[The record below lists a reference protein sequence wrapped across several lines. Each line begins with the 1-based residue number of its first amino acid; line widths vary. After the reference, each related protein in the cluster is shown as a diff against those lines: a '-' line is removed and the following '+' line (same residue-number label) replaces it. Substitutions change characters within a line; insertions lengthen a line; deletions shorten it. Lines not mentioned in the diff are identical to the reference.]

1 MKNKPSS
8 FHHIAVLSL
17 ASFLYAS
24 ALQAQEAPNLPCDD
38 IAQAALEEAKPDEVK
53 SFSSFIPAKTKKR
66 IDPRFPP
73 LAARAG
79 AEGWVQMSYVIDED
93 GRVKDPVIEDAS
105 GNKSFNK
112 EAIKAIKKWRFEP
125 ALKNGAPTQQCHQ
138 SVQFDFILERN
149 TCASDSFIS
158 SYQQFFAHIEANQVD
173 KAEKIVSSLHDLEN
187 LNRYENAWL
196 SNMDGIVAGKLQDD
210 EREMSSIARAIASGG
225 DGGSKHIK
233 QVFDDEYFGYLHQ
246 RLLMLQGVNGLY
258 GAALQTLEKIEALS
272 NANALLPPLEKIIAG
287 IKEHL
292 SSQRNLLVELTLG
305 DDGHYFHRLVRNQ
318 FAFVSIDGQ
327 LNTVEVRCDSH
338 YESFTIASDHTWKIP
353 KSWGQC
359 QLLIKGNENTRFNLV
374 ELAST

>member
-1 MKNKPSS
+1 MKKYPSS
-8 FHHIAVLSL
+8 FLYLAVLTL

-24 ALQAQEAPNLPCDD
+24 ALQAQDAPDLPCDD
-38 IAQAALEEAKPDEVK
+38 IEQAALEEAKPDEVK

-66 IDPRFPP
+66 INPKFPS
-73 LAARAG
+73 LAAREG

-112 EAIKAIKKWRFEP
+112 EALKAIKKWQFEP
-125 ALKNGAPTQQCHQ
+125 ALKNGEPTQQCHQ
-138 SVQFDFILERN
+138 TIQFDFVLDGN
-149 TCASDSFIS
+149 MGASDSFIS

-173 KAEKIVSSLHDLEN
+173 KAEKIVSSLHELEN

-196 SNMDGIVAGKLQDD
+196 SNMDGIVAGKLKDD
-210 EREMSSIARAIASGG
+210 EREMSSIARAIASG
-225 DGGSKHIK
+225 GGSKHIK

-246 RLLMLQGVNGLY
+246 RLLMLQGLNGLY
-258 GAALQTLEKIEALS
+258 GAALKTLEKIEALS
-272 NANALLPPLEKIIAG
+272 NADALMPPIEKILAG

-292 SSQRNLLVELTLG
+292 SSQRNLLVDLTLN
-305 DDGHYFHRLVRNQ
+305 DEGHYFHRLARNQ

-338 YESFTIASDHTWKIP
+338 YESFTIAIDHIWKIP

-359 QLLIKGNENTRFNLV
+359 QLLIKGHENTRFNLV
-374 ELAST
+374 ELANT